1 MTELVEYSD
10 LARACAEE
18 MEAVTV
24 TITGLRNELEATR
37 DNRKLQEL
45 EAKAKGLRRRRYEA
59 EKALKSERKR
69 LCQLAAEHFPEMP
82 LRFPGAGLRLD
93 PPSTTAAASAAA
105 AAAAAAVSV
114 SSDESESFY
123 D

>member
-1 MTELVEYSD
+1 MLLFHMCVACAIFLQEDEGPPGVTELVEYSD

-45 EAKAKGLRRRRYEA
+45 ED
-59 EKALKSERKR
+59 ALNR
-69 LCQLAAEHFPEMP
+69 CAN
-82 LRFPGAGLRLD
+82 
-93 PPSTTAAASAAA
+93 
-105 AAAAAAVSV
+105 
-114 SSDESESFY
+114 
-123 D
+123 